1 MNCYLY
7 STFCYLFYI
16 DKAAVLSDDCAVSK
30 NNGLNIKQRF
40 GQAVRK
46 RRRELDITQEELAER
61 AGVHRSYI
69 ANIERGE
76 INPALENIERIAEA
90 LEVSIPVLF
99 TNYAPSNDSERK

>member
-1 MNCYLY
+1 M
-7 STFCYLFYI
+7 
-16 DKAAVLSDDCAVSK
+16 SK
-30 NNGLNIKQRF
+30 NDRLNIKQRF

-69 ANIERGE
+69 ANVERGE
-76 INPALENIERIAEA
+76 INPALENIEKIAEA

-99 TNYAPSNDSERK
+99 TNYAPSND